1 MVMHFWPR
9 NTLRAAYRQWQALE
23 NRLAEAKQRL
33 DRQYLALRRQ
43 AEEVR
48 TEAHQGI
55 LRAARLMLDQP
66 VDPMTLMVQ
75 GRLQK
80 AFALLGKGFCRRLPS
95 ILEIE
100 LARYAARVEHICRSH
115 DGLGA
120 RLEVAQEIIRIFQRN
135 PEFCRVRFFRL
146 AIISPESAWL
156 LFHLRQKRLRDR
168 QALQACLASSCQ
180 PRLE

>member
-1 MVMHFWPR
+1 MPLWPR
-9 NTLRAAYRQWQALE
+9 NTLRAAYRQWQALG
-23 NRLAEAKQRL
+23 NRQAEAQQRL
-33 DRQYLALRRQ
+33 ERQYLALHRQ
-43 AEEVR
+43 AEQVR
-48 TEAHQGI
+48 TAAHQGI
-55 LRAARLMLDQP
+55 LRTARLMLDQP

-95 ILEIE
+95 TLEIE
-100 LARYAARVEHICRSH
+100 LARYATRVEDICRSR
-115 DGLGA
+115 DELGA
-120 RLEVAQEIIRIFQRN
+120 RLEVAQKIIRIFQRN
-135 PEFCRVRFFRL
+135 PEFCRDRFFRL

-156 LFHLRQKRLRDR
+156 LFQLRQQRLRDR